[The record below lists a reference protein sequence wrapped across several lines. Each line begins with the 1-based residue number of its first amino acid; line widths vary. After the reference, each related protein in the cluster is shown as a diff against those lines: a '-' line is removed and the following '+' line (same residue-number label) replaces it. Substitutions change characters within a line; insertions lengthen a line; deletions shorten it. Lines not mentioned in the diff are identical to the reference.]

1 MGLRRFIKNY
11 IYRKKFS
18 APKNLI
24 IKKIKNT
31 NILITGANSGIGL
44 ELTKKFL
51 DLNNS
56 VLATY
61 NKSNDNLLKLKND
74 KLKICQCDQSV
85 IENIDKIKDFIFNQP
100 VNIIINNA
108 GIWGGKNQ
116 SLEKIEYENFPKA
129 INVNAVSILKL
140 SEVVLKYSKKNSL
153 NTMLNISTLYSST
166 EHNSTGRNYVYK
178 GTKSLMNSF
187 SKNLSIDLKKNYN
200 INVFS
205 ICPGSVKTK
214 LNPNGILNPEKIAM
228 SIINILENS
237 NEELNGKFIDLNKNI
252 LTW

>member
-1 MGLRRFIKNY
+1 MGLRRLIKNY
-11 IYRKKFS
+11 IYRKKFN

-24 IKKIKNT
+24 IKKIKNS

-44 ELTKKFL
+44 ELTKEFL
-51 DLNNS
+51 NLNNS

-61 NKSNDNLLKLKND
+61 NESNDNLLKLKND

-85 IENIDKIKDFIFNQP
+85 IENISKIKDFILNQP
-100 VNIIINNA
+100 LNIIINNA
-108 GIWGGKNQ
+108 GVWGGKNQ
-116 SLEKIEYENFPKA
+116 SLENINYENFSQA

-153 NTMLNISTLYSST
+153 NTILNISTLYSST
-166 EHNSTGRNYVYK
+166 EHNTTGRNYVYK
-178 GTKSLMNSF
+178 GTKNLMNSF
-187 SKNLSIDLKKNYN
+187 SKNLSIDLKKDYN

-205 ICPGSVKTK
+205 ICPGSVETK
-214 LNPNGILNPEKIAM
+214 LNPNGILNPNKVAL
-228 SIINILENS
+228 SIINILESS

-252 LTW
+252 LPW